1 MKKKIKNYFWI
12 AVWVVLFLV
21 TGNFSIL
28 GQIFPEK
35 SEAQEVSEDVFMDT
49 TSYSTE
55 IEVQDNNSYLVR
67 ENIDVFFSLK
77 RHGIYR
83 YIPQKGKISQLEEN
97 GEVKEIPYYASF
109 DEVKAS
115 EELYVTSENGNKVL
129 RLGDPDEGAQV
140 EGAQEYDLQYHVTPI
155 TSKGYTDAYYNIFP
169 TGWQNEIPEGST
181 FQIRFPKEFDKAR
194 FQIYYGQYGE
204 RLDGTD
210 IVDLTW
216 NGNTVSGILKAPLPV
231 GTGMTFYVPMEE
243 GYFQNTASV
252 SGINILLLS
261 ISGISLLVLILL
273 FWFFGKDS
281 MIIPSVQFQPPEGF
295 DSAAVGY
302 IIDGDVSDKDVMSL
316 LLFWADKGYMKIQ
329 ETEELELSFIKL
341 SDLPDDAPKYEKEFF
356 TGIFGKHA
364 PAGKKVKMSNLR
376 YRMAK
381 TFSRTKAWIEE
392 NYREKVYTKASRRA
406 RIGAGFLSC
415 IPVFLSIFILMKMTM
430 TNLLILV
437 LPALYLTGL
446 VIFSHTVD
454 CWYATARKSR
464 ILMGSIS
471 AAMSMTSVVSLVLIY
486 GIAMLKG
493 DMLNFFPG
501 LLTAG
506 AAACAGLVFTGF
518 MKKRTEECSEWI
530 GRLLGLRDFIET
542 AELERMQ
549 VIAKDSPQLFYH
561 ILPFAYVFG
570 LTDILLD
577 KMKDLTLPSPDWYET
592 QVPYTH
598 FDYYTMH
605 RMMHADMDY
614 AATTISTPKP
624 SESSG
629 GSSGSSGGFSGGGRF
644 SGGGFGG
651 GGGGSW

>member
-12 AVWVVLFLV
+12 VVWVVLFLV

-28 GQIFPEK
+28 GQIFPGK
-35 SEAQEVSEDVFMDT
+35 SEVQEVSEDVFMDT

-83 YIPQKGKISQLEEN
+83 YIPQKGRISHLEEN

-109 DEVKAS
+109 DEIEAS

-140 EGAQEYDLQYHVTPI
+140 EGAQEYNLQYHVTPI
-155 TSKGYTDAYYNIFP
+155 TSKGYADAYYNIFP
-169 TGWQNEIPEGST
+169 TGWQNEIPAGST
-181 FQIRFPKEFDKAR
+181 FTIHFPKEFDKARFQIYYGQYGERLDGTDIGYADAYYNIFPTGWQNEIPAGSTFTIHFPKEFDKAR

-273 FWFFGKDS
+273 FWFFGKDN

-341 SDLPDDAPKYEKEFF
+341 SELPDDAPKYEKEFF

-364 PAGKKVKMSNLR
+364 PEGKKVTMSNLR
-376 YRMAK
+376 YRMAT

-392 NYREKVYTKASRRA
+392 NYKEKVYTKASRRA

-437 LPALYLTGL
+437 LPAL
-446 VIFSHTVD
+446 
-454 CWYATARKSR
+454 
-464 ILMGSIS
+464 
-471 AAMSMTSVVSLVLIY
+471 
-486 GIAMLKG
+486 
-493 DMLNFFPG
+493 
-501 LLTAG
+501 
-506 AAACAGLVFTGF
+506 
-518 MKKRTEECSEWI
+518 
-530 GRLLGLRDFIET
+530 
-542 AELERMQ
+542 
-549 VIAKDSPQLFYH
+549 
-561 ILPFAYVFG
+561 
-570 LTDILLD
+570 
-577 KMKDLTLPSPDWYET
+577 
-592 QVPYTH
+592 
-598 FDYYTMH
+598 
-605 RMMHADMDY
+605 
-614 AATTISTPKP
+614 
-624 SESSG
+624 
-629 GSSGSSGGFSGGGRF
+629 
-644 SGGGFGG
+644 
-651 GGGGSW
+651 

>member
-1 MKKKIKNYFWI
+1 M
-12 AVWVVLFLV
+12 
-21 TGNFSIL
+21 
-28 GQIFPEK
+28 
-35 SEAQEVSEDVFMDT
+35 
-49 TSYSTE
+49 
-55 IEVQDNNSYLVR
+55 
-67 ENIDVFFSLK
+67 
-77 RHGIYR
+77 
-83 YIPQKGKISQLEEN
+83 
-97 GEVKEIPYYASF
+97 
-109 DEVKAS
+109 
-115 EELYVTSENGNKVL
+115 
-129 RLGDPDEGAQV
+129 
-140 EGAQEYDLQYHVTPI
+140 
-155 TSKGYTDAYYNIFP
+155 
-169 TGWQNEIPEGST
+169 
-181 FQIRFPKEFDKAR
+181 
-194 FQIYYGQYGE
+194 
-204 RLDGTD
+204 
-210 IVDLTW
+210 DLTW

-231 GTGMTFYVPMEE
+231 GTGMTLYVPMEE

-273 FWFFGKDS
+273 FWFFGKDN

-316 LLFWADKGYMKIQ
+316 LLFWADKGYMKLQ

-437 LPALYLTGL
+437 LPALYVFLSIFILMKMTMTNLLILVLPALYLTGL

-471 AAMSMTSVVSLVLIY
+471 AAMSVTSVVSLVLVY

-506 AAACAGLVFTGF
+506 VAACAGLVFTGF
-518 MKKRTEECSEWI
+518 MKKRTEECS
-530 GRLLGLRDFIET
+530 L
-542 AELERMQ
+542 
-549 VIAKDSPQLFYH
+549 
-561 ILPFAYVFG
+561 
-570 LTDILLD
+570 
-577 KMKDLTLPSPDWYET
+577 WY
-592 QVPYTH
+592 
-598 FDYYTMH
+598 
-605 RMMHADMDY
+605 RNA
-614 AATTISTPKP
+614 
-624 SESSG
+624 
-629 GSSGSSGGFSGGGRF
+629 
-644 SGGGFGG
+644 
-651 GGGGSW
+651 

>member
-364 PAGKKVKMSNLR
+364 PAGKR
-376 YRMAK
+376 
-381 TFSRTKAWIEE
+381 
-392 NYREKVYTKASRRA
+392 
-406 RIGAGFLSC
+406 
-415 IPVFLSIFILMKMTM
+415 
-430 TNLLILV
+430 
-437 LPALYLTGL
+437 
-446 VIFSHTVD
+446 
-454 CWYATARKSR
+454 
-464 ILMGSIS
+464 
-471 AAMSMTSVVSLVLIY
+471 
-486 GIAMLKG
+486 
-493 DMLNFFPG
+493 
-501 LLTAG
+501 
-506 AAACAGLVFTGF
+506 
-518 MKKRTEECSEWI
+518 
-530 GRLLGLRDFIET
+530 
-542 AELERMQ
+542 
-549 VIAKDSPQLFYH
+549 
-561 ILPFAYVFG
+561 
-570 LTDILLD
+570 
-577 KMKDLTLPSPDWYET
+577 
-592 QVPYTH
+592 
-598 FDYYTMH
+598 
-605 RMMHADMDY
+605 
-614 AATTISTPKP
+614 
-624 SESSG
+624 
-629 GSSGSSGGFSGGGRF
+629 
-644 SGGGFGG
+644 
-651 GGGGSW
+651 